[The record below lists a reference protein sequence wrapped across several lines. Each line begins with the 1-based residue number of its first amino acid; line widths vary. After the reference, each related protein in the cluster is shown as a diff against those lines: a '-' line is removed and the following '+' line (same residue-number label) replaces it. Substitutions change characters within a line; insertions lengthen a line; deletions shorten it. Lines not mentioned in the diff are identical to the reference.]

1 MYVLSKLGRMPPKLK
16 KKKKTN
22 ISTKQNK
29 LNNPNWSEG
38 RPVGY
43 LEAWSRVELP
53 STKKK
58 KIQLS
63 VRAGIEPTT
72 SECQVRGPKH
82 STSASIFIIVIYLL
96 FNCVMYHEYTINI
109 LYHSMELNTVTNN
122 INATYA
128 RRLMGKLGVISSNTE
143 RPSCILIG
151 CCIFCC
157 IIWKKTIKPL
167 EYSCCACPLLDLIV

>member
-1 MYVLSKLGRMPPKLK
+1 MHVLSKLGRMPPKLK
-16 KKKKTN
+16 KIYIY

-43 LEAWSRVELP
+43 LEAWSRSWTTVYRVSERPPRVKPGVLSTRLLP
-53 STKKK
+53 
-58 KIQLS
+58 
-63 VRAGIEPTT
+63 PF
-72 SECQVRGPKH
+72 
-82 STSASIFIIVIYLL
+82 FIIVIYLL

-109 LYHSMELNTVTNN
+109 LYHSIELNTVTNN

-143 RPSCILIG
+143 RLSCILIG

-157 IIWKKTIKPL
+157 IIWKKIH
-167 EYSCCACPLLDLIV
+167 